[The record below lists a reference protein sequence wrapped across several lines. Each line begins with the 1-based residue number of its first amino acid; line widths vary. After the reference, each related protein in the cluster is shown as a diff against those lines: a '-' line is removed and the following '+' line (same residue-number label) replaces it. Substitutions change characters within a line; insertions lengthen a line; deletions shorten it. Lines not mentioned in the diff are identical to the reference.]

1 MAELT
6 TLDAAFHFIIT
17 RMVDTSEA
25 PHYSELARHLSLS
38 IDGGRD
44 LIHDV
49 ASEGAIRLHPDAALI
64 ESAQPFSSL
73 PTQYRITV
81 DGQQKWFGQ

>member
-1 MAELT
+1 MAEPA
-6 TLDAAFHFIIT
+6 TLDAAFHFVIT
-17 RMVDTSEA
+17 RMVDTGEA
-25 PHYSELARHLSLS
+25 PHYSELARYLSLS
-38 IDGGRD
+38 IDDGRE
-44 LIHDV
+44 LIHDL
-49 ASEGAIRLHPDAALI
+49 ASNGAIRLHPDAALI